1 MERKFDRLCD
11 FQRQHG
17 HCRVPKRFMVELV
30 RLGMWVSKQI
40 QLYKDF
46 RNGKTSR
53 SISDE
58 RIAELNAIGFEWTIN
73 PLVIRT
79 GIWQDKF
86 ERLCDFQREYGHCRV
101 PFGFVVD
108 SVNIGM
114 WVNSDTVK
122 VQLVSWLSRVNWG
135 AGPTETIYEIREW
148 QQPASIANERTAKV
162 NVIDF
167 EWKLIEHWFME

>member
-1 MERKFDRLCD
+1 
-11 FQRQHG
+11 
-17 HCRVPKRFMVELV
+17 
-30 RLGMWVSKQI
+30 MWVSKQI

-73 PLVIRT
+73 PLAIRT

-114 WVNSDTVK
+114 WVARQRKLYNNFMNGK
-122 VQLVSWLSRVNWG
+122 K
-135 AGPTETIYEIREW
+135 
-148 QQPASIANERTAKV
+148 PASITGKRIAELNALG
-162 NVIDF
+162 F
-167 EWKLIEHWFME
+167 EWKINPVIT